1 MTTIVRWNPVR
12 EMSAAQSAFDRFF
25 EDRWSGV
32 RGAEKRGIAV
42 DVHETAGAYRIV
54 APLPGVAADGVNI
67 SLHEDVLTISAE
79 LPQFAA
85 PEDARVLLLERSF
98 GKVSRS
104 LRLPQAVAA
113 DQIEAVLENGVLVL
127 TLPKT
132 PEAQPRVIPVRAANG
147 LTHEPSKN

>member
-12 EMSAAQSAFDRFF
+12 DMAAMQSAFDRYF
-25 EDRWSGV
+25 EDRWNGARSAEV
-32 RGAEKRGIAV
+32 RGLAV
-42 DVHETAGAYRIV
+42 DVHETSDAYRVV
-54 APLPGVAADGVNI
+54 AALPGVAADGVNI

-79 LPQFAA
+79 LPQFDAS
-85 PEDARVLLLERSF
+85 EDARALMLERNF

-104 LRLPQAVAA
+104 LRFPQAVAP

-147 LTHEPSKN
+147 LTHEPSQN